1 MVKNLSKLTLRRFI
15 LKFLAGDAANT
26 ALGKPL
32 LSILFAKYTGK
43 RVLDYKISNAAVIS
57 RQHRLVNTID
67 KNNRQLRLVQSYLC
81 LVVRKQLPYHW
92 VARQNLCICTHTHTQ
107 TSSSD
112 MQPQINQ
119 TYGRGTVVTRHR
131 ASTSMYW
138 LTFCVRVMSAE
149 RQHWK
154 PTVQAA
160 AVMLRTPPSPAG
172 HQSATRAHPA

>member
-92 VARQNLCICTHTHTQ
+92 VARQNLCICTHTHTDLQ
-107 TSSSD
+107 FGHAATDKSNLRARYCS
-112 MQPQINQ
+112 NQ
-119 TYGRGTVVTRHR
+119 
-131 ASTSMYW
+131 A
-138 LTFCVRVMSAE
+138 
-149 RQHWK
+149 
-154 PTVQAA
+154 
-160 AVMLRTPPSPAG
+160 
-172 HQSATRAHPA
+172 